1 MNINDLTT
9 CANCGKGEEAAA
21 AGDLKACTAC
31 KMAKYCNRDC
41 QIAHRP
47 QHKKACKKRAAELHD
62 EKLFKQPPPNE
73 DCPICMLPL
82 PTLLS
87 GSQYSACCGKRMC
100 CGCIHAIRMRAAKKF
115 MGNIKAGIR
124 DIDEQKCAF
133 CRTPEPRSDKEGINQ
148 IKKRVKANDTSA
160 IQYLGT
166 CFYNGTDGLPQDRAK
181 ALELWHRA
189 AELGNARA
197 YLSIGAAYDHGNGVE
212 RDIKKANYYNQEAAV
227 RGEIRARFSLGA
239 FEERNAGNYDRAL
252 KHYMIAVRGGDK
264 FSLNMVQEMY
274 KRGRAT
280 KEDYTNALRA
290 FQSYL
295 DEIKSPQRDEAAAF
309 GDDFKYY

>member
-1 MNINDLTT
+1 MSTDITDLTT
-9 CANCGKGEEAAA
+9 CANCGKGEES

-31 KMAKYCNRDC
+31 KMVKYCNRDC

-62 EKLFKQPPPNE
+62 EELFKQPPPNE

-87 GSQYSACCGKRMC
+87 GSKYSACCGKSMC
-100 CGCIHAIRMRAAKKF
+100 GGCVHAVRMRAAKKF

-124 DIDEQKCAF
+124 NIDEEKCAF
-133 CRTPEPRSDKEGINQ
+133 CRTPVPATEEKMIDQ
-148 IKKRVKANDTSA
+148 VKKRVEVNDAKAM
-160 IQYLGT
+160 QWLGNA
-166 CFYNGTDGLPQDRAK
+166 YVNGSLPQNNAK

-197 YLSIGAAYDHGNGVE
+197 YLSIGGAYCNGEGVE
-212 RDIKKANYYNQEAAV
+212 RDFKKANHYNQEAAM
-227 RGEIRARFSLGA
+227 RGEIRARYSLGA